1 VSSTPEYG
9 KVFISIKSTTGVD
22 LTSTQKDDLVRAL
35 APYKV
40 ASVTPVIVDAETTE
54 LILGITFNFDSSS
67 TTSTGSELAS
77 LVNTTL
83 QNYNTSDLQ
92 NFNSPFRHSKVLRLI
107 DETDSSILNNTTT
120 ITMAKKFTPTLSSPV
135 AYDINFN
142 NAFFNPVS
150 GYNAA
155 AGGVIA
161 STGFYLNNVTTIE
174 YFFDDDGSG
183 NLRTYYIV
191 SGVRT
196 YINNTAGT
204 VDYVNGT
211 IRINSV
217 TITGVANVDDNTSS
231 QIRITAIPNSNDV
244 IPVRNQILEI
254 DFVNSTIT
262 SAVDA
267 TATTGKGY
275 TTTTTSAGTTTTT
288 VSTTT
293 STPSSSAY

>member
-1 VSSTPEYG
+1 
-9 KVFISIKSTTGVD
+9 
-22 LTSTQKDDLVRAL
+22 
-35 APYKV
+35 
-40 ASVTPVIVDAETTE
+40 
-54 LILGITFNFDSSS
+54 
-67 TTSTGSELAS
+67 
-77 LVNTTL
+77 
-83 QNYNTSDLQ
+83 
-92 NFNSPFRHSKVLRLI
+92 
-107 DETDSSILNNTTT
+107 
-120 ITMAKKFTPTLSSPV
+120 MAKKFTPTLSSAV

-204 VDYVNGT
+204 VDYANGT
-211 IRINSV
+211 IRINSI
-217 TITGVANVDDNTSS
+217 TITGVANVDDATSS

-254 DFVNSTIT
+254 DFVNSTI
-262 SAVDA
+262 SSSVDA

>member
-1 VSSTPEYG
+1 MQDP
-9 KVFISIKSTTGVD
+9 
-22 LTSTQKDDLVRAL
+22 
-35 APYKV
+35 
-40 ASVTPVIVDAETTE
+40 
-54 LILGITFNFDSSS
+54 
-67 TTSTGSELAS
+67 
-77 LVNTTL
+77 
-83 QNYNTSDLQ
+83 
-92 NFNSPFRHSKVLRLI
+92 
-107 DETDSSILNNTTT
+107 
-120 ITMAKKFTPTLSSPV
+120 
-135 AYDINFN
+135 
-142 NAFFNPVS
+142 
-150 GYNAA
+150 

-161 STGFYLNNVTTIE
+161 STGFYLNNVTTLE

-183 NLRTYYIV
+183 NLRTYYLV

-204 VDYVNGT
+204 IDYTNGT
-211 IRINSV
+211 IKINSI

-231 QIRITAIPNSNDV
+231 QIRVTALPNSNDV

-275 TTTTTSAGTTTTT
+275 TTTTTSGGTTTTT